1 MLLKLLYLFK
11 FKFILIFAAQLKILE
26 LLNQFWRFPLELIQD
41 RRELAVARVEV
52 GILEMLSLVPTATK
66 VAVDL
71 ELLAIVLQMLVDTF
85 DGLDRLSTREALD
98 LHALAFVFDMLF
110 KVL

>member
-1 MLLKLLYLFK
+1 LLLKLLYLFK
-11 FKFILIFAAQLKILE
+11 FKLIFAAQLQILE

-52 GILEMLSLVPTATK
+52 GILEMLSLVPAATK

-71 ELLAIVLQMLVDTF
+71 ELLAIVL
-85 DGLDRLSTREALD
+85 
-98 LHALAFVFDMLF
+98 
-110 KVL
+110 